1 MKKEVEKSSGLDNSK
16 ETERVSS
23 GIENFDELIDGGF
36 EKNSINLIVG
46 ESGTAKSIFG
56 VQFLIEGTKK
66 NENGLYVTFE
76 EEKDE
81 FFSNMKELGLDL
93 ENLEKEEKFFFLE
106 YTPKKVK
113 TMLEEGGGIIENI
126 ILKKKIKRIVFDSIS
141 SFELLFK
148 NEFEKRGS
156 LLTLFNMLKKW
167 GCTTILT
174 YQGNPVNGK
183 KIGHNSLGFESD
195 SIIVLYFVRAKDER
209 ERYLEILKMRGT
221 KHSTKI
227 YPFIIENKN
236 GIIVNKNPLVEKFK
250 I

>member
-1 MKKEVEKSSGLDNSK
+1 MKKEVK

-66 NENGLYVTFE
+66 DENGLYVTFE

-93 ENLEKEEKFFFLE
+93 EELEKEEKFFFLE

-141 SFELLFK
+141 SFELLFR

-156 LLTLFNMLKKW
+156 LLTLFNMLRKW
-167 GCTTILT
+167 DCTTILT
-174 YQGNPVNGK
+174 YQGGSINGK
-183 KIGHNSLGFESD
+183 KMGPNSLGFESD
-195 SIIVLYFVRAKDER
+195 SIIVLYFVRGKDER

-221 KHSTKI
+221 KHSTKV
-227 YPFIIENKN
+227 YPFIIGDKK
-236 GIIVNKNPLVEKFK
+236 GIIVSKNPLVGKFK